1 MTQMFDRL
9 FLAVDD
15 THDANPRDPGFWES
29 FSVHVGRH
37 TTVAHTFSD
46 AEHVQTDQMWN
57 D

>member
-15 THDANPRDPGFWES
+15 TRDGIPRDPGLWER
-29 FSVHVGRH
+29 FSLQFGRQ
-37 TTVAHTFSD
+37 TTVAHTFSE
-46 AEHVQTDQMWN
+46 AELVQTDQMWN